1 MKFHVCLALLMLL
14 PLSVMAK
21 KKSTKNKKAPKV
33 ELATEIDSVSYALGV
48 QLGDKS
54 AEAIAKQELRT
65 DVFARAYNDAL
76 FGAETVMTPEYARM
90 YLDAYEKKLI
100 QQEND
105 ARKKEQ
111 EAFFAANKLREGVVE
126 TASGLQYEVVRE
138 GQGEK
143 PGPNDKVKVHYEGR
157 LLNGTVFDSSIKRGR
172 PIEFKLSR
180 VIQGW
185 SEGVSLMQEGAKYTL
200 YIPYQLGYGVQ
211 GAGDVI
217 KPYSALIFEVELI
230 EIVKSNK

>member
-1 MKFHVCLALLMLL
+1 MKFKICLALVLLL

-21 KKSTKNKKAPKV
+21 KKLTKNKKTPKI
-33 ELATEIDSVSYALGV
+33 ELATAADSASYALGV
-48 QLGDKS
+48 YMGTKS
-54 AEAIAKQELRT
+54 AYAIEQQGLKAEI
-65 DVFARAYNDAL
+65 FARGYNDAL